1 MSPAASPAPGGIT
14 HPPGVEEPA
23 GRAPTPARRLRVL
36 IVYSDLAGARLTMQ
50 RLGRL
55 IRESPASGTVL
66 HPLLWR
72 VDQLDSARWQEASIA
87 DAVSADWV
95 VFATKAAWSFA
106 PEVSRWLGFVL
117 ARKAHEPI
125 YLLAL
130 PHNETPWTIS
140 IEHSA
145 EVQAVAAQLRQSA
158 APENDADTYFA
169 KSA

>member
-1 MSPAASPAPGGIT
+1 MSHVASPAPVR
-14 HPPGVEEPA
+14 VENPVGA
-23 GRAPTPARRLRVL
+23 DVLARHVASPSRRLRVL
-36 IVYSDLAGARLTMQ
+36 IVYTDLAGARLTME

-55 IRESPASGTVL
+55 IRESPAPTTVL

-72 VDQLDSARWQEASIA
+72 VDQLDSARWQEASVA

-95 VFATKAAWSFA
+95 VFATKAAWTFA
-106 PEVSRWLGFVL
+106 PEVNRWLGFVL
-117 ARKAHEPI
+117 ARKAHEPL

-130 PHNETPWTIS
+130 PNNETPWTIS

-145 EVQAVAAQLRQSA
+145 EVHAAAAQLRQSTP
-158 APENDADTYFA
+158 PEDNEEYFA

>member
-1 MSPAASPAPGGIT
+1 L
-14 HPPGVEEPA
+14 PPSS
-23 GRAPTPARRLRVL
+23 RRLRVL
-36 IVYSDLAGARLTMQ
+36 IVYGDLPGARLTME

-55 IRESPASGTVL
+55 IRESASPGTLL

-72 VDQLDSARWQEASIA
+72 VDQLENPRWQDASIA

-95 VFATKAAWSFA
+95 VFATKAAWTFA
-106 PEVSRWLGFVL
+106 PEVNRWLGFVL
-117 ARKAHEPI
+117 ARKAREPL

-130 PHNETPWTIS
+130 PQNETPWTIS

-145 EVQAVAAQLRQSA
+145 EVQAVAAQLRESGPRDDEIQDL
-158 APENDADTYFA
+158 EYFA